1 MRVFET
7 ILSSRLRIRV
17 LLAAATVTCLLLGLV
32 VSSVIAGVG
41 IVVTQSWRI
50 TSPFEILLVELIISG
65 ICLLWAPLG
74 AHICARIARNRGLPV
89 KRYAVAGATYSILF
103 FFPWLY
109 LIMLMHNKTVWK
121 PAIWAAYVIL
131 YAGWLLGPIM
141 ITLFLAALSVGTLND
156 WRSPV
161 VLLST
166 SLSLT
171 MILAWCTSLFL
182 LFDSLLPSG
191 RFSALAQT
199 GEPMVSLIARVHIA
213 PFILCFSSIAGLFL
227 AIGGVLSG
235 GVLS

>member
-131 YAGWLLGPIM
+131 YAGWLLGPIAL
-141 ITLFLAALSVGTLND
+141 TLAIVGLSVGTVGLGAFPSVLLLSLFLAMSVAWCISLFRLFKRHLPSRRHVTIVQTGQAVD
-156 WRSPV
+156 SLIAKVYLAPFLLCFASIV
-161 VLLST
+161 VLL
-166 SLSLT
+166 L
-171 MILAWCTSLFL
+171 
-182 LFDSLLPSG
+182 G
-191 RFSALAQT
+191 
-199 GEPMVSLIARVHIA
+199 
-213 PFILCFSSIAGLFL
+213 GLL
-227 AIGGVLSG
+227 AILII
-235 GVLS
+235 